1 MTNQNKLTR
10 VLPEAEAKPAYV
22 NEMFARIAGHYDQ
35 LNSLMT
41 LGQDRQWRR
50 EALALTDL
58 PFNGSLLDV
67 GTGTGKIAKTAHQI
81 YPAARICASDFTWE
95 MVQAGHS
102 AAGTR
107 NVYFSIGDT
116 FRLPFDDNEFDAV
129 ISGFMMRNVVD
140 RRAAFLEQRRVTKP
154 GGRVVCLETSPPH
167 VVALG
172 PLFRLYFFTVVPIL
186 GGLLA
191 GDVRAYSYL
200 PASTVD
206 FPAPADLARVMEL
219 AGLRN
224 VIYRTLMFGSVAI
237 HVGTK

>member
-1 MTNQNKLTR
+1 MTRENKLTR
-10 VLPEAEAKPAYV
+10 VLPAAEAKPAYV

-41 LGQDRQWRR
+41 MGQDRLWRR
-50 EALALTDL
+50 EALELTDL
-58 PFNGSLLDV
+58 PANGSLLDV
-67 GTGTGKIAKTAHQI
+67 GSGTGKIAKTANEMF
-81 YPAARICASDFTWE
+81 PAARVCASDFTWE
-95 MVQAGHS
+95 MVQAGH
-102 AAGTR
+102 AAQGAQ

-116 FRLPFDDNEFDAV
+116 FQLPFDDDEFDAV

-140 RRAAFLEQRRVTKP
+140 RRAAFREQRRVTKP

-172 PLFRLYFFTVVPIL
+172 PLFRLYFFAIVPVL

-191 GDVRAYSYL
+191 GDARAYSYL

-206 FPAPADLARVMEL
+206 FPAPADLARIMEL